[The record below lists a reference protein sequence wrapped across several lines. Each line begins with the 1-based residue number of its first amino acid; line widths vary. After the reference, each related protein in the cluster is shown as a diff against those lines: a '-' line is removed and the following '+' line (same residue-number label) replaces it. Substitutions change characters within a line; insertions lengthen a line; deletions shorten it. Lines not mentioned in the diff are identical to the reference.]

1 MIRAPTTHERPETSP
16 AVRTTGQPVAAVT
29 PGNRSGGDTTPTAA
43 DAASIATPTPGRDEL
58 RALLVYLNGVPPDS
72 QTGEAQKLHLHLA
85 TRLDL
90 PPEFPQSNLRAPY
103 TALGRLL
110 PTRPQL
116 GQLVGEFVR
125 DRRAEPSGSETPA
138 PDSQGAAKVAAAS
151 RANQAGG
158 SGKSPGKG
166 KGGLDYDTYSV
177 AVMVRWRVNPRDS
190 PEAIYPLSP
199 GRLGMVLKKAFGD
212 FRVSYIKDE
221 GLLCHTEDGGWALV
235 GVRPEAASAL
245 EGGGGDADKQFTYEW
260 AKANKQ
266 PYSGGMLRAHHMEKS
281 NAVLQRMRS
290 GDLMAGPKGL
300 IRARDRDGAGDEG
313 RKRRRSPSW
322 SPPRAS
328 HRSEGDYTPRRGSR
342 YPSPEDDYR
351 RGGSRHTPQ
360 SVGGPWDGRYDYRAP
375 SRSEQPRQPPQ
386 WLPRDDSW
394 GQDHRSY
401 DPPMGYGERSPYPR
415 PEMHPMAP
423 AHQSAGACPPATA
436 GWGAPPM
443 EPRYPGDGRAPH
455 YGAAMPPQG
464 MSVPQAPYQHQPYG
478 PPAPAADAIAPPS
491 GYAGPW
497 YGEPVPAA
505 AATALPAPVNA
516 VAPPAWG
523 PSP

>member
-1 MIRAPTTHERPETSP
+1 M
-16 AVRTTGQPVAAVT
+16 
-29 PGNRSGGDTTPTAA
+29 
-43 DAASIATPTPGRDEL
+43 
-58 RALLVYLNGVPPDS
+58 YLNEVPPDS

-90 PPEFPQSNLRAPY
+90 PPEFPQSNLRAQY

-110 PTRPQL
+110 PTRPEL
-116 GQLVGEFVR
+116 GHLVGEFVR
-125 DRRAEPSGSETPA
+125 DRRVEPSGSQTPA

-158 SGKSPGKG
+158 SGKPPGRG
-166 KGGLDYDTYSV
+166 KGGADYDTYSV
-177 AVMVRWRVNPRDS
+177 AVMVRWRVNPRDT

-221 GLLCHTEDGGWALV
+221 GQLCHTEDGGWALV
-235 GVRPEAASAL
+235 GLRPEAASAL

-266 PYSGGMLRAHHMEKS
+266 PYSGGLLRAHHVEKS

-313 RKRRRSPSW
+313 RKRRRSPSR

-328 HRSEGDYTPRRGSR
+328 HRSEGEYSPRRGSR

-360 SVGGPWDGRYDYRAP
+360 SVGSPWDGRYDYRAP
-375 SRSEQPRQPPQ
+375 SRGEQPRQPPQ
-386 WLPRDDSW
+386 WLPRDDGW
-394 GQDHRSY
+394 GQDYRSY
-401 DPPMGYGERSPYPR
+401 DPPTSHGERSPYPR

-423 AHQSAGACPPATA
+423 PHQASAASPPTTA
-436 GWGAPPM
+436 VWGAPSVD
-443 EPRYPGDGRAPH
+443 PRYPGDGRAPH
-455 YGAAMPPQG
+455 YGAVMPPQG

-478 PPAPAADAIAPPS
+478 PPAPTADATAPPS

-497 YGEPVPAA
+497 YGEPVPAP
-505 AATALPAPVNA
+505 AATAPPGPVHP
-516 VAPPAWG
+516 VAPPTWG

>member
-1 MIRAPTTHERPETSP
+1 M
-16 AVRTTGQPVAAVT
+16 
-29 PGNRSGGDTTPTAA
+29 
-43 DAASIATPTPGRDEL
+43 
-58 RALLVYLNGVPPDS
+58 
-72 QTGEAQKLHLHLA
+72 HLA

-90 PPEFPQSNLRAPY
+90 PPEFPQKQPAGRVYGPGQAPAHAARVGPPGWRVCPGPPGGALRV
-103 TALGRLL
+103 
-110 PTRPQL
+110 Q
-116 GQLVGEFVR
+116 
-125 DRRAEPSGSETPA
+125 TPA
-138 PDSQGAAKVAAAS
+138 PDSQGAAKVAAAP

-158 SGKSPGKG
+158 SGKSPGRG
-166 KGGLDYDTYSV
+166 KGGSDYDTYSV
-177 AVMVRWRVNPRDS
+177 AVMVRWRVNLRDT

-221 GLLCHTEDGGWALV
+221 GQLCHTEDGGWALV

-266 PYSGGMLRAHHMEKS
+266 PYSGGLLRANHVEKS

-300 IRARDRDGAGDEG
+300 IRARDWDGAGDEG

-360 SVGGPWDGRYDYRAP
+360 SLGGPWDGRYDYRAP
-375 SRSEQPRQPPQ
+375 SRSEQPRQPPP
-386 WLPRDDSW
+386 WLPRDDGW
-394 GQDHRSY
+394 GQDDRSY
-401 DPPMGYGERSPYPR
+401 DPPTSYGERSPYPR

-423 AHQSAGACPPATA
+423 PHQAAAASPPTSAV
-436 GWGAPPM
+436 WGAPPVD
-443 EPRYPGDGRAPH
+443 PRYPGDGRAPH
-455 YGAAMPPQG
+455 YGAVMPPQG
-464 MSVPQAPYQHQPYG
+464 MSVP
-478 PPAPAADAIAPPS
+478 
-491 GYAGPW
+491 
-497 YGEPVPAA
+497 
-505 AATALPAPVNA
+505 
-516 VAPPAWG
+516 
-523 PSP
+523 